1 MVTYPALDL
10 NIFYSFKTSA
20 FTTELSRYPATYRAH
35 ATYYDTRGHIG
46 ESHRDKMIV
55 FPTTEWEGLIL
66 YIQRYNRERKLCELI
81 TMSEQ
86 LRICWTNM
94 VGDLVFW
101 HGAIALIPAS
111 LGE

>member
-1 MVTYPALDL
+1 VAYLFKFYSGTGPSYLTDLLGQRPVGAVGAGIIACQELIPTMVTYPALDL

-55 FPTTEWEGLIL
+55 FPTTE
-66 YIQRYNRERKLCELI
+66 
-81 TMSEQ
+81 
-86 LRICWTNM
+86 
-94 VGDLVFW
+94 
-101 HGAIALIPAS
+101 
-111 LGE
+111 